1 LVWVNFQISA
11 WCGKKES
18 TVILIL
24 ISILAAINTVAAVC
38 LTFYGL
44 NAYWLTAV
52 HGRPPSRRKQIAF
65 VRKSRPLPPDIRE
78 YQTAQAAIA
87 TSRNLRAIT
96 VNNFDDHSFG
106 NFDQFRLDLPQH
118 QAANYAIAPNAA
130 PNVVPNI
137 DHNDY
142 WPIVTIQLPIFNE
155 RYVSQRLVD
164 AVCALDYPRDR
175 MQIQVLDDSTDD
187 TQEILRETVATY
199 QSQGLWIEYIHRVN
213 RSGFKAGA
221 LQAAMSM
228 VAANYIAIFDADFI
242 PSSHWLKDAMR
253 HYVENPHGK
262 VAVVQTRWGHI
273 NSEYSLLTKLQATG
287 LDGHFAIEQQA
298 RANNGYFLNFNG
310 TAGIWNRQAIIDAGG
325 WHADTLAEDMDLSY
339 RAQLKGWQIIYDNNI
354 VAPAELPV
362 AIAAFKL
369 QQFRWAK
376 GGIQCAKKLLRQ
388 IWGAKIRLGAKIQAT
403 FHMTGYASYPL
414 MLLLIVTSMP
424 LLLAIEPHPTGVIAK
439 ITDVLISQ
447 PSSSIT
453 WQNSL
458 GGFWSTLMLSATFGP
473 PFLYLNAQRRI
484 YPQSWFRRLGR
495 IICLV
500 MLGPGLSW
508 SNTRAVFAG
517 LFNTGANFRRTPKF
531 AIKNK
536 SDRWQNKAY
545 KIPLDLN
552 AVIEIGL
559 CAYSAICCAIALYKG
574 MYMTVPFMAL
584 YAISYGYVGGLTFW
598 QSWQSRD

>member
-1 LVWVNFQISA
+1 M
-11 WCGKKES
+11 
-18 TVILIL
+18 
-24 ISILAAINTVAAVC
+24 AAVC

-65 VRKSRPLPPDIRE
+65 VRRSRVARE

-87 TSRNLRAIT
+87 TSRNSGAIA
-96 VNNFDDHSFG
+96 VNGFDDDSFG
-106 NFDQFRLDLPQH
+106 NFEQFRLDLQQH
-118 QAANYAIAPNAA
+118 QSANYAIAHG
-130 PNVVPNI
+130 
-137 DHNDY
+137 DEL
-142 WPIVTIQLPIFNE
+142 PIVTIQLPIFNE
-155 RYVSQRLVD
+155 RYVSRRLVD

-187 TQEILRETVATY
+187 TQEILRETVADY

-221 LQAAMSM
+221 LQAAMPM

-242 PSSHWLKDAMR
+242 PSSHWLKDTMR
-253 HYVENPHGK
+253 HYVANPHGK

-287 LDGHFAIEQQA
+287 LDGHFAVEQQA

-339 RAQLKGWQIIYDNNI
+339 RAQLKGWQIVYDNSI

-376 GGIQCAKKLLRQ
+376 GGIQCAKKLLGQ

-403 FHMTGYASYPL
+403 FHMTGYATYPL
-414 MLLLIVTSMP
+414 MLLLILTSMP
-424 LLLAIEPHPTGVIAK
+424 LLLAMDMTQTNAVSGAIAPN
-439 ITDVLISQ
+439 IVNNLANQ
-447 PSSSIT
+447 PSSSIS

-458 GGFWSTLMLSATFGP
+458 GSFWSTLMLSATFGP

-484 YPQSWFRRLGR
+484 YPQSWYRRLGR

-517 LFNTGANFRRTPKF
+517 LCNTGANFRRTPKF

-536 SDRWQNKAY
+536 GDRWENKAY

-559 CAYSAICCAIALYKG
+559 CAYSATCCAIALYKG